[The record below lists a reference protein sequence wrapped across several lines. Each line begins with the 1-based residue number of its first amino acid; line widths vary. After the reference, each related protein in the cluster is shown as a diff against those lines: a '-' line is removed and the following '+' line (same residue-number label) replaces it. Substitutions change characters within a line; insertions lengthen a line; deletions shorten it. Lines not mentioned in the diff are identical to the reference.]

1 MTKIF
6 LALYLDLQDVLD
18 ISSLKIFLEKSEQK
32 KSDKKLDKKIASSD
46 FIPTGNVLKRK
57 SAKVRQK
64 IRQKRRTKQETVG
77 KWTWGKAKAEIYLI
91 R

>member
-1 MTKIF
+1 MKNWT
-6 LALYLDLQDVLD
+6 
-18 ISSLKIFLEKSEQK
+18 
-32 KSDKKLDKKIASSD
+32 KKLLLPIL
-46 FIPTGNVLKRK
+46 FRLEMYLKEK